1 MMPPLAGDA
10 GSRQGPSVS
19 ANSLVD
25 LDHNRAFPQNKQN
38 EPAITRDPLT
48 GVLVAG
54 ANDELDNPLRHDATA
69 ALASPCPLATGEQI
83 SAFYVSRD
91 NGANWRGGFPP
102 GHDNPGLRRAAAGDP
117 SPDAGASR

>member
-10 GSRQGPSVS
+10 GSRQRPSVS

-38 EPAITRDPLT
+38 EPAITRDPMT

-54 ANDELDNPLRHDATA
+54 ANDELDNPLCHDTTA
-69 ALASPCPLATGEQI
+69 PLASPCPFATGEQI
-83 SAFYVSRD
+83 SAFYVST
-91 NGANWRGGFPP
+91 NSGASWRGGYLA
-102 GHDNPGLRRAAAGDP
+102 GSDHAGLRRP
-117 SPDAGASR
+117 TASAPT